1 MPIWYAT
8 LSERQHKAVYG
19 LCHFKT
25 PPSPSSHYCTP
36 YTVQYSTSVRSRIIL
51 YIRVKWFSTFF
62 RFLKIYT
69 FLLIR
74 YIFRSLIL
82 KNRQFRPRAC
92 GAKFP
97 FSKNHRGLKYECFFC
112 KKLQNPSIYIKEPSP
127 KRKYKIKSCLIFFK
141 NSQKRPKRFL
151 I

>member
-51 YIRVKWFSTFF
+51 YIRVKWNSTFF
-62 RFLKIYT
+62 RFLKMYT

-74 YIFRSLIL
+74 YIFRSLIQ
-82 KNRQFRPRAC
+82 KNQRFRPSARASHTQQSFHFQKIA
-92 GAKFP
+92 GALNMNIFWGKFAE
-97 FSKNHRGLKYECFFC
+97 S
-112 KKLQNPSIYIKEPSP
+112 
-127 KRKYKIKSCLIFFK
+127 
-141 NSQKRPKRFL
+141 FL
-151 I
+151 IHQRTIVKNKIWN